1 MFEATLFTILAII
14 VISIS
19 TQAYNLVIGY
29 AGMMHLGHIGF
40 YAIGAY
46 TAAILS
52 TELGTP
58 FLGTLIMSF
67 LIAAIAGFLIGI
79 PTIRL
84 RGDYLTIGTL
94 GFSEVIRLIITN
106 WYSVTGGALGIDKI
120 PDPAIAGFTF
130 HTTTEK
136 VALYIVI
143 AAILHFIMWKIIH
156 SPYGKVIESIRED
169 EKAAQALGKNVV
181 RHKLEILTI
190 SAGIAGVAG
199 AMYAHGYYNYIN
211 PTVFQV
217 NEMVFILL
225 YIIIGGMGTFWGA
238 IIGPIIAQLIFEII
252 RMVGNGT
259 FAGFELNI
267 GAVRQMLYALI
278 FMIIIIM
285 RPQGIMGKIKKRK
298 HGT

>member
-52 TELGTP
+52 TQLGTP

-106 WYSVTGGALGIDKI
+106 WYSMTGGALGIDKI
-120 PDPAIAGFTF
+120 PECTDCEIVS
-130 HTTTEK
+130 TETNGRY
-136 VALYIVI
+136 A
-143 AAILHFIMWKIIH
+143 
-156 SPYGKVIESIRED
+156 D
-169 EKAAQALGKNVV
+169 EKTCNCCDQK
-181 RHKLEILTI
+181 
-190 SAGIAGVAG
+190 
-199 AMYAHGYYNYIN
+199 AHD
-211 PTVFQV
+211 
-217 NEMVFILL
+217 ESS
-225 YIIIGGMGTFWGA
+225 
-238 IIGPIIAQLIFEII
+238 
-252 RMVGNGT
+252 
-259 FAGFELNI
+259 
-267 GAVRQMLYALI
+267 
-278 FMIIIIM
+278 
-285 RPQGIMGKIKKRK
+285 
-298 HGT
+298 